1 MKRPL
6 IWLIR
11 FYQRCISPL
20 TPPSCKYDPVC
31 SVYGI
36 RAIERFGAF
45 RGTLL
50 TIWRILRCNPFSSG
64 GYDPVPE
71 KKHRRRKK
79 PKRIQYKQDAPRI
92 VQPEG
97 LPDSRK

>member
-11 FYQRCISPL
+11 FYQKYISSR
-20 TPPSCKYDPVC
+20 TPPCCKYYPVC

-36 RAIERFGAF
+36 QAVRRFGAF
-45 RGTLL
+45 KGLLL
-50 TIWRILRCNPFSSG
+50 TIWRILRCNPFSKG

-71 KKHRRRKK
+71 KKPKK
-79 PKRIQYKQDAPRI
+79 IIYKEKQDK
-92 VQPEG
+92 Q
-97 LPDSRK
+97 